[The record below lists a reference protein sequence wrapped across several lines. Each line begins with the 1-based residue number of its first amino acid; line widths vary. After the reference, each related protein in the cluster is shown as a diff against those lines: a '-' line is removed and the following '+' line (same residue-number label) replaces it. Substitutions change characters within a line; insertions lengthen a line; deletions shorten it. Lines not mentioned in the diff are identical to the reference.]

1 MNGNI
6 SENTMNTSEINTG
19 VSLAFI
25 EKILGLG
32 LSLMTEEARNERL
45 ERVVAGGEGKT
56 TIDGQAFA
64 ALIDECRDALR
75 LLVEEGNVTAVSK
88 EQLDAVNSEKLN
100 EVKSLLT
107 SIDGKKVVASMEPD
121 ALVELVVEYRESVVK
136 KK

>member
-1 MNGNI
+1 MNGYI

-19 VSLAFI
+19 VSPAFI

-32 LSLMTEEARNERL
+32 LSLMTEEARKERL
-45 ERVVAGGEGKT
+45 ERVVTPKDTMT

-75 LLVEEGNVTAVSK
+75 LLVEGNVTAVSK

-100 EVKSLLT
+100 EVKSLLA
-107 SIDGKKVVASMEPD
+107 SIDGKKAVASMEPD
-121 ALVELVVEYRESVVK
+121 ALVELVMEYRESVVK

>member
-19 VSLAFI
+19 VSPAFI

-45 ERVVAGGEGKT
+45 ERVVTPKDTMT

-75 LLVEEGNVTAVSK
+75 LLVEGNVTAVSK

-100 EVKSLLT
+100 EVKSLLA
-107 SIDGKKVVASMEPD
+107 SIDGKKAVASMEPD
-121 ALVELVVEYRESVVK
+121 ALVELVMEYRESVVK

>member
-1 MNGNI
+1 MNGYI

-19 VSLAFI
+19 VSPAFI

-32 LSLMTEEARNERL
+32 LSLMTEEARKERL
-45 ERVVAGGEGKT
+45 ERVVTPKDTMT

-75 LLVEEGNVTAVSK
+75 LLVEGNVTAVSK

-100 EVKSLLT
+100 EVKSLLA
-107 SIDGKKVVASMEPD
+107 SIDGKKTVASMNPD
-121 ALVELVVEYRESVVK
+121 ALVELVTDYRKSVK
-136 KK
+136 

>member
-1 MNGNI
+1 
-6 SENTMNTSEINTG
+6 MNTSEINTG
-19 VSLAFI
+19 VSPAFI

-32 LSLMTEEARNERL
+32 LSLMTEEARKERI
-45 ERVVAGGEGKT
+45 ERVVAPTNTKTT
-56 TIDGQAFA
+56 TIDGQALA

-100 EVKSLLT
+100 EVKSLLA
-107 SIDGKKVVASMEPD
+107 SIDGKKTVASMNPD
-121 ALVELVVEYRESVVK
+121 ALVELVVEYRESVGK